1 MRTKIIREKKMED
14 NSLQQIKD
22 TLVGIRIELENLNKT
37 LIEIKLV
44 VDRSSKGRI
53 LPLIGRRNVS

>member
-1 MRTKIIREKKMED
+1 MED

-22 TLVGIRIELENLNKT
+22 TLVGIKIELENLNKT
-37 LIEIKLV
+37 LTEIKLAL
-44 VDRSSKGRI
+44 DRSSKGRI